1 MLVFTGSFVTWSVKL
16 VAVMSPVVRAGE
28 WAAPYKLP
36 VVEAAVDPAV
46 VESAAVVVGAAV
58 VVTSPIHIHCNI
70 YCYANI
76 FLFCH

>member
-1 MLVFTGSFVTWSVKL
+1 
-16 VAVMSPVVRAGE
+16 
-28 WAAPYKLP
+28 

-46 VESAAVVVGAAV
+46 VVSAAVVVGAAV

-76 FLFCH
+76 FFVLSLVDDNQCLCPRFKKKIKESIT